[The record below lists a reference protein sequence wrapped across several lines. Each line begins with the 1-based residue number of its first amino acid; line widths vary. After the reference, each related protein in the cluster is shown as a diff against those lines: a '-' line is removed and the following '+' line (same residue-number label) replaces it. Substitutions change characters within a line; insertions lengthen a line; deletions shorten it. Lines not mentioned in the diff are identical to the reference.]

1 MAVGQVGFKDNKKV
15 KRLHVEQRLNPIVNR
30 LNKTKVEKYPD
41 LRQEKQDREKELRK
55 KDTAA
60 RQARVSCDRP
70 ATRASLTRGT
80 AQGRSSSRKGEKRAC
95 LPKRPHVRRHIFR
108 RRTAGFQQPGS
119 RRRLSRRLYVM
130 ADALSLA
137 LDHLSALGVSPVF
150 LHCLLFDYLPPL
162 VRRLIEVCEIT
173 ASI

>member
-1 MAVGQVGFKDNKKV
+1 
-15 KRLHVEQRLNPIVNR
+15 
-30 LNKTKVEKYPD
+30 
-41 LRQEKQDREKELRK
+41 
-55 KDTAA
+55 
-60 RQARVSCDRP
+60 
-70 ATRASLTRGT
+70 
-80 AQGRSSSRKGEKRAC
+80 
-95 LPKRPHVRRHIFR
+95 
-108 RRTAGFQQPGS
+108 
-119 RRRLSRRLYVM
+119 M